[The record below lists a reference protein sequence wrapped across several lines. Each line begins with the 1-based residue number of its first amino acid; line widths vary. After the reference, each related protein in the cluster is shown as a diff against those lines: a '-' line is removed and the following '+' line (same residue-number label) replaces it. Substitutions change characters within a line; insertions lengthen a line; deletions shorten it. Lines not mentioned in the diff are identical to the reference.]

1 MKGKILIIDD
11 EESQREILK
20 TIFLSEGYS
29 VEVAENKEQAM
40 NLYMQFSPEV
50 ILCDLK
56 LPDVDGIELMES
68 IIKSGG
74 EHTEFIIITG
84 HGTIESA
91 VDAIKKGAMDYLT
104 KPLERERVLILARRA
119 IERARLIKE
128 NIQLKRQLKGIYSID
143 GLIGSHQS
151 FQNVLKLVKTI
162 APLDVT
168 VLVTGETGTG
178 KGLVAQA
185 IHSLSSRR
193 DNKFQVINCAAIP
206 DTLIESELFG
216 YVKGAF
222 TGAYGDKP
230 GLIELSD
237 GGTLFLDEIGELS
250 PQLQAK
256 LLRFIEDK
264 KIRRIG
270 GKDEKIVNVR
280 LIAATNKNL
289 EEEVKK
295 GNFRSDLYYRLNGF
309 TIHIPPLRERTSDII
324 HLVRHFIEKYS
335 AIYNKKS
342 DIKKEALDLLLRY
355 DWPGNVRQL
364 ESVIERAIIVSEDG
378 WIKPEDIFLPAK
390 EYPLEALFDIPPQGI
405 SLEELEKR
413 LLIRAMEKSGWVT
426 ARAAKLLGL
435 TYRTMEYRLK
445 KFGIKI
451 QNTPKGEL
459 SHPKS

>member
-1 MKGKILIIDD
+1 MRGKILIIDD
-11 EESQREILK
+11 EEYQREIIK
-20 TIFLSEGYS
+20 AIFLSEGYS
-29 VEVAENKEQAM
+29 FEVAENGEQAM
-40 NLYMQFSPEV
+40 NLYLQFSPEV

-56 LPDVDGIELMES
+56 LPDMDGIELMES
-68 IIKSGG
+68 ILKSGG

-91 VDAIKKGAMDYLT
+91 VEAIKKGAMDYIT
-104 KPLERERVLILARRA
+104 KPLERNRLIILVQRA
-119 IERARLIKE
+119 IERTRLIKE
-128 NIQLKRQLKGIYSID
+128 NIQLKKHLKGIYSID
-143 GLIGSHQS
+143 GLIGSHPS
-151 FQNVLKLVKTI
+151 FQNVFKLVKTI

-168 VLVTGETGTG
+168 VLITGETGTG
-178 KGLVAQA
+178 KGLVARA
-185 IHSLSSRR
+185 IHSLSGRR

-206 DTLIESELFG
+206 DTLMESELFG

-222 TGAYGDKP
+222 TGAYEDKI

-256 LLRFIEDK
+256 LLRFIEEK
-264 KIRRIG
+264 KIRKIG

-309 TIHIPPLRERTSDII
+309 TIHIPPLRERMSDAI
-324 HLVRHFIEKYS
+324 HLAKHFIEKYS
-335 AIYNKKS
+335 TIYNKKC
-342 DIKKEALDLLLRY
+342 DIKKETIGLLLRY

-364 ESVIERAIIVSEDG
+364 ESVIERAVIVSEDG
-378 WIKPEDIFLPAK
+378 WIKPQDIFLPVR
-390 EYPLEALFDIPPQGI
+390 EYHGEVLFDIPPQGI
-405 SLEELEKR
+405 SLEELEKK

-445 KFGIKI
+445 KFGIKKE
-451 QNTPKGEL
+451 NTPKGEL
-459 SHPKS
+459 SSPKS

>member
-11 EESQREILK
+11 EEYQREILR
-20 TIFLSEGYS
+20 TIFVSEGYS
-29 VEVAENKEQAM
+29 VEVAPNGEHAM
-40 NLYMQFSPEV
+40 RIYRQFSPEV

-56 LPDVDGIELMES
+56 LPYADGIELMES
-68 IIKSGG
+68 ILKLGG

-91 VDAIKKGAMDYLT
+91 VEAIKKGAMDYIT
-104 KPLERERVLILARRA
+104 KPLERDRVVILARRA
-119 IERARLIKE
+119 IERTRLIKE
-128 NIQLKRQLKGIYSID
+128 NIQLKKQLKNIHSID

-151 FQNVLKLVKTI
+151 FQNVLKLLKTI
-162 APLDVT
+162 APLDAT
-168 VLVTGETGTG
+168 VLITGETGTG

-185 IHSLSSRR
+185 IHSLSVRR

-250 PQLQAK
+250 PALQAK

-270 GKDEKIVNVR
+270 GKDEKIINLRVV
-280 LIAATNKNL
+280 AATNKNL
-289 EEEVKK
+289 EEEVRK

-309 TIHIPPLRERTSDII
+309 TINIPPLRERISDVIY
-324 HLVRHFIEKYS
+324 LAKHFIEKYS
-335 AIYNKKS
+335 TFYNKKTE
-342 DIKKEALDLLLRY
+342 IKKDTLDLLLRY
-355 DWPGNVRQL
+355 SWPGNVRQL
-364 ESVIERAIIVSEDG
+364 ESVIERAVIISEDG
-378 WIKPEDIFLPAK
+378 WIKPQDILLPGNEERA
-390 EYPLEALFDIPPQGI
+390 EELFDISPEGI
-405 SLEELEKR
+405 SLENLEKR
-413 LLIRAMEKSGWVT
+413 LLIKAMEKSNWVT
-426 ARAAKLLGL
+426 ARAAKFLGL
-435 TYRTMEYRLK
+435 TYRTMQYRLGK
-445 KFGIKI
+445 YGIKTP
-451 QNTPKGEL
+451 NTPKGEIEY
-459 SHPKS
+459 PKK